1 MEKPH
6 INFSVH
12 RVLSLLRAIVG
23 GTMNAGVL
31 WRVMIGSVFC
41 AVIATCVFSYLT
53 YTWAANTE
61 LPKTITK
68 RDRNAFS
75 LTDLKKVITL
85 YQAKEE
91 RYHDLLNTRPIAPPY
106 AKGKGVVV
114 DAPSEVLKEN
124 VGAVASSTSPLMP

>member
-1 MEKPH
+1 
-6 INFSVH
+6 
-12 RVLSLLRAIVG
+12 
-23 GTMNAGVL
+23 MNAGTL

-41 AVIATCVFSYLT
+41 AIIATCVFAYLT

-85 YQAKEE
+85 YQTKEE
-91 RYHDLLNTRPIAPPY
+91 RYNELLKTPPAAPPY
-106 AKGKGVVV
+106 AKGKGVVI
-114 DAPSEVLKEN
+114 ASPPEVLQG
-124 VGAVASSTSPLMP
+124 VVDISASGTPSLVPQGKGTSILP